1 MRNLTQVTAS
11 LLALALAFAASAQ
24 APVLPVVPLPIS
36 IPVTTTPISQPN
48 PSPLPIETISQPPLT
63 SDVDPVVQPGP
74 VMPRIRD
81 ITRLHNSM
89 PHLLVG
95 VGIVTGLQ
103 GTGSSDRGTRQALLN
118 LIRDQNLNYTIA
130 DVTGGNIALVSLTC
144 SLPPFSKEGQP
155 IDVKCQVI
163 GDATSLRNGQLVR
176 AELRGVDGQTHVV
189 AQGAVTVGGF
199 TAQGGAASVQKNFS
213 TTGWVNNGGLVIREV
228 KSSYFSEAGD
238 LELQVANPSTYNAMS
253 IARGIKQA
261 LADMDVQVGAV
272 DPTLVRIRM
281 PMKART
287 AANAMDIIER
297 VGNVRVAVEN
307 LAKIVVDQSTGTV
320 LAGEGVL
327 ISPCVV
333 GLTDLTI
340 SIVDEEEVSQPAP
353 LSNGTSERVAR
364 TQIKVDTQS
373 TDLKP
378 VAGGATV
385 AELLQNLRAL
395 GLTPQQLVS
404 VFQALDDGG
413 YLHAQLEVR

>member
-1 MRNLTQVTAS
+1 MRIPAILTFAVLT
-11 LLALALAFAASAQ
+11 LATASAQ
-24 APVLPVVPLPIS
+24 GQVVPFPIGVPVATEPTPQPQPSPMPVVTNS
-36 IPVTTTPISQPN
+36 
-48 PSPLPIETISQPPLT
+48 PSPT
-63 SDVDPVVQPGP
+63 SSATDPVVAPGP

-118 LIRDQNLNYTIA
+118 LIRDQNLNFTIA

-144 SLPPFSKEGQP
+144 SLPAFSKAGQP

-176 AELRGVDGQTHVV
+176 AELRGVDGLTHVV

-199 TAQGGAASVQKNFS
+199 TAQGSAASVQKNFS
-213 TTGWVNNGGLVIREV
+213 TTGWVNNGGIVIRDV

-238 LELQVANPSTYNAMS
+238 LELQVANPSTNNAMS
-253 IARGIKQA
+253 IARGIKTA
-261 LADMDVQVGAV
+261 LADMDVQVSAV

-281 PMKART
+281 PQKSRT
-287 AANAMDIIER
+287 NDNAMAIIER
-297 VGNVRVAVEN
+297 IGEVRVAVEN

-340 SIVDEEEVSQPAP
+340 SIVDEDEVSQPGP
-353 LSNGTSERVAR
+353 LSNGATDRVSR
-364 TQIKVDTQS
+364 TRIQVDAQS

>member
-1 MRNLTQVTAS
+1 
-11 LLALALAFAASAQ
+11 
-24 APVLPVVPLPIS
+24 
-36 IPVTTTPISQPN
+36 
-48 PSPLPIETISQPPLT
+48 
-63 SDVDPVVQPGP
+63 
-74 VMPRIRD
+74 MPRIRD

-272 DPTLVRIRM
+272 DPTLVRGLDYYCRTTWEVAWPELGAQSGIGGGGRYDGLAESIGG
-281 PMKART
+281 PATPGVGFASGVERVLLALEEQERLPASAPATDAFFAIFAVAARPELHALLDRARDAGVACEADLAGRGVKGQMKQADRIGAART
-287 AANAMDIIER
+287 VVCGDDEWARR
-297 VGNVRVAVEN
+297 VCLVRDMASGEQVEVP
-307 LAKIVVDQSTGTV
+307 LDELVEHLVKAKG
-320 LAGEGVL
+320 
-327 ISPCVV
+327 
-333 GLTDLTI
+333 
-340 SIVDEEEVSQPAP
+340 
-353 LSNGTSERVAR
+353 
-364 TQIKVDTQS
+364 
-373 TDLKP
+373 
-378 VAGGATV
+378 
-385 AELLQNLRAL
+385 
-395 GLTPQQLVS
+395 
-404 VFQALDDGG
+404 
-413 YLHAQLEVR
+413 

>member
-1 MRNLTQVTAS
+1 M
-11 LLALALAFAASAQ
+11 
-24 APVLPVVPLPIS
+24 PL
-36 IPVTTTPISQPN
+36 
-48 PSPLPIETISQPPLT
+48 
-63 SDVDPVVQPGP
+63 
-74 VMPRIRD
+74 
-81 ITRLHNSM
+81 
-89 PHLLVG
+89 
-95 VGIVTGLQ
+95 
-103 GTGSSDRGTRQALLN
+103 
-118 LIRDQNLNYTIA
+118 
-130 DVTGGNIALVSLTC
+130 
-144 SLPPFSKEGQP
+144 
-155 IDVKCQVI
+155 
-163 GDATSLRNGQLVR
+163 
-176 AELRGVDGQTHVV
+176 
-189 AQGAVTVGGF
+189 
-199 TAQGGAASVQKNFS
+199 
-213 TTGWVNNGGLVIREV
+213 
-228 KSSYFSEAGD
+228 
-238 LELQVANPSTYNAMS
+238 
-253 IARGIKQA
+253 
-261 LADMDVQVGAV
+261 
-272 DPTLVRIRM
+272 
-281 PMKART
+281 KART

-373 TDLKP
+373 TDFKP